1 MRTEQSSETVRVGVG
16 GCRARAGNPCGIA
29 RIDGAIPMIANA
41 GQLACRIWTIG
52 RTDHLTKRENM
63 GNPINYGDS
72 VWVVDMSIGNGSN
85 TYLQS
90 DASITGGTTSLWQ
103 IESYNG
109 ESGQVST
116 SKGMLLKTTSGY
128 LYATESQQV
137 TIAPFQVADPGF
149 IWVPIVVSGG
159 DGLSTDSQFRLQAGN
174 SKAGEGQYLFLTH
187 GTGRPASLK
196 SDSANGATSDIW
208 VFKVASAAPGPS
220 PTPSPNPTP
229 SPSPTPSPHPTPS
242 PGPTPTPSPTPDPNK
257 GEHPFH
263 VPAGTQFAVTVLLN
277 SKVEQ
282 TIAVYLDDDA
292 QPAYQITGTG
302 SGDVNQGT
310 VVLTAKAQGKV
321 TLKASAGGK
330 TSLFHAG
337 QKDIPTK
344 RSYIGVIAI
353 YNGADGDNA
362 YDDALVFFNWPLR

>member
-1 MRTEQSSETVRVGVG
+1 
-16 GCRARAGNPCGIA
+16 
-29 RIDGAIPMIANA
+29 MIANA

-229 SPSPTPSPHPTPS
+229 SPGPTPSPHPTPS

>member
-1 MRTEQSSETVRVGVG
+1 
-16 GCRARAGNPCGIA
+16 
-29 RIDGAIPMIANA
+29 
-41 GQLACRIWTIG
+41 
-52 RTDHLTKRENM
+52 M

-137 TIAPFQVADPGF
+137 TIAPFQVGDPGF
-149 IWVPIVVSGG
+149 IWTPIVVSGG

-174 SKAGEGQYLFLTH
+174 SKAGKGQYLFLTH

-208 VFKVASAAPGPS
+208 VFKVASAASGQS

-229 SPSPTPSPHPTPS
+229 SPSPTPSPTPSPNPTPSPSPPPSSTPSPNPTPS
-242 PGPTPTPSPTPDPNK
+242 PGPTPSCEASRGCFSTQEVWPSAQCRRWRYERDASCSDAANSPRLRCDEPSFGTSMHRPT
-257 GEHPFH
+257 H
-263 VPAGTQFAVTVLLN
+263 VKP
-277 SKVEQ
+277 
-282 TIAVYLDDDA
+282 
-292 QPAYQITGTG
+292 TG
-302 SGDVNQGT
+302 
-310 VVLTAKAQGKV
+310 
-321 TLKASAGGK
+321 
-330 TSLFHAG
+330 
-337 QKDIPTK
+337 
-344 RSYIGVIAI
+344 
-353 YNGADGDNA
+353 
-362 YDDALVFFNWPLR
+362 

>member
-1 MRTEQSSETVRVGVG
+1 M
-16 GCRARAGNPCGIA
+16 
-29 RIDGAIPMIANA
+29 MANA
-41 GQLACRIWTIG
+41 GQLACRIRTIG

-220 PTPSPNPTP
+220 PAPSPNPTPSPSPTPSSTPSPNPTP
-229 SPSPTPSPHPTPS
+229 SPSPTPSSTPTPNPTPSPGPTPSPHPTPS